1 MKQRHITKNR
11 RRLTAAKPLAGGI
24 FAALTASQ
32 SAQAI
37 PFRDLPAYLQNTST
51 VSGTGKVRPNVVF
64 LVDDSNFM
72 NNGAG
77 RTVIQHTFSDGKI
90 LIKVR
95 DKNNNNAEIM
105 RTLNPKNL
113 MLSADY
119 PGRRQDYGRPSV
131 YRPFQRMVYQATAA
145 SFAAEHRSRCLSGV

>member
-1 MKQRHITKNR
+1 MKRRHITKNR
-11 RRLTAAKPLAGGI
+11 RCLTAAKPLAAGI

-95 DKNNNNAEIM
+95 DK
-105 RTLNPKNL
+105 K
-113 MLSADY
+113 
-119 PGRRQDYGRPSV
+119 
-131 YRPFQRMVYQATAA
+131 
-145 SFAAEHRSRCLSGV
+145 